1 MCHLAETASRL
12 VLTTGMRVGGDL
24 EQEQERK
31 QTKSDRQW
39 FGKSAQE
46 WMRYSQHFCASLDV
60 AFRVEPGPRKEQDP
74 FQFN

>member
-24 EQEQERK
+24 EQEQDRK
-31 QTKSDRQW
+31 QTESDRQW

-46 WMRYSQHFCASLDV
+46 WMRYSQHFCASFGKSRSRLSLSEDRIRPIPV
-60 AFRVEPGPRKEQDP
+60 
-74 FQFN
+74 